1 MRCERSGPPRS
12 LHTRVAD
19 ALEAAPQVQQ
29 AGRQAGQCGLV
40 GHAQNMMGAF
50 IGQTLTSL
58 LCFSLKILW
67 P

>member
-29 AGRQAGQCGLV
+29 AGQCGRV